1 MLLLT
6 AVLLAAA
13 FGPAAQAGEDTNPD
27 GSPMRFRFYRACLE
41 DGFPCAP
48 RILAQGRIDTNSADA
63 LRTFVQKA
71 RREQAGLPDE
81 LVVCFDSGRGDL
93 PSAVRLGHMIRVL
106 NLSTCVDTRYREAM
120 MDAASGQLRYRTL
133 ADEPLCASVCVL
145 AVAGGARRYVNPE
158 ARVAVRHFSELDE
171 SAPRISREMLESFLD
186 SNNVDVTLLDI
197 AAITPVNDAR
207 FLSQDDLTFYRIG
220 TSGSQSSLV
229 LGR

>member
-1 MLLLT
+1 
-6 AVLLAAA
+6 VA
-13 FGPAAQAGEDTNPD
+13 FGPAQAAEDTNPD
-27 GSPMRFRFYRACLE
+27 GASMRFRFYRACLE
-41 DGFPCAP
+41 EGFPCAP
-48 RILAQGRIDTNSADA
+48 RILAQGRIDQSSADA

-106 NLSTCVDTRYREAM
+106 NLSTCVDSRYREAM

-145 AVAGGARRYVNPE
+145 AVAGGARRYVSAE
-158 ARVAVRHFSELDE
+158 ARVALRHFSELDE
-171 SAPRISREMLESFLD
+171 AAPRISRELLESFLD
-186 SNNVDVTLLDI
+186 SNGVDVSVLDI

-207 FLSQDDLTFYRIG
+207 FLSQDDVTFFRIG